1 MKKLNKMNL
10 KINPKDMILTMNTE
24 IDMVSKSDKDDAY
37 IVMFNIIDNPLRLS
51 IITVSNFHDIIED
64 LFKVEREKIE
74 NLNQQE
80 LDVLIA
86 ETVSNI
92 EVIAKY
98 GEERITI
105 PLDNETNAK
114 KVRVILSSMI
124 QNGYYNQITNYH
136 VDKEV
141 IKREQKIDTTE
152 LNPNHL
158 NPSSIKIVM
167 SYFSFRTYNI
177 QAVFYTTISFLI
189 FPFLSLIAFF
199 ISSASQISLYLFLI
213 VTSVTPAA
221 SETCF

>member
-1 MKKLNKMNL
+1 MKFPPLH
-10 KINPKDMILTMNTE
+10 IFDGI
-24 IDMVSKSDKDDAY
+24 
-37 IVMFNIIDNPLRLS
+37 PLRLS

-152 LNPNHL
+152 LNPQL
-158 NPSSIKIVM
+158 KVM
-167 SYFSFRTYNI
+167 LEIAKDWKGFDVNQFR
-177 QAVFYTTISFLI
+177 VK
-189 FPFLSLIAFF
+189 
-199 ISSASQISLYLFLI
+199 SQRMNGR
-213 VTSVTPAA
+213 
-221 SETCF
+221 

>member
-152 LNPNHL
+152 LNPQL
-158 NPSSIKIVM
+158 KVM
-167 SYFSFRTYNI
+167 LEIAKDWKGFDVNQFR
-177 QAVFYTTISFLI
+177 VK
-189 FPFLSLIAFF
+189 
-199 ISSASQISLYLFLI
+199 SQRMNGR
-213 VTSVTPAA
+213 
-221 SETCF
+221 

>member
-152 LNPNHL
+152 LNPQL
-158 NPSSIKIVM
+158 KVM
-167 SYFSFRTYNI
+167 LEIAKDRKGFDVNQFR
-177 QAVFYTTISFLI
+177 VK
-189 FPFLSLIAFF
+189 
-199 ISSASQISLYLFLI
+199 SQRMNGR
-213 VTSVTPAA
+213 
-221 SETCF
+221 

>member
-74 NLNQQE
+74 NLTQQE

-152 LNPNHL
+152 LNPQL
-158 NPSSIKIVM
+158 KVM
-167 SYFSFRTYNI
+167 LEIAKDWKGFDVNQFR
-177 QAVFYTTISFLI
+177 VK
-189 FPFLSLIAFF
+189 
-199 ISSASQISLYLFLI
+199 SQRMNGR
-213 VTSVTPAA
+213 
-221 SETCF
+221 

>member
-124 QNGYYNQITNYH
+124 QNGYYNQITNCH

-152 LNPNHL
+152 LNPQL
-158 NPSSIKIVM
+158 KVM
-167 SYFSFRTYNI
+167 LEIAKDWKGFDVNQFR
-177 QAVFYTTISFLI
+177 VK
-189 FPFLSLIAFF
+189 
-199 ISSASQISLYLFLI
+199 SQRMNGR
-213 VTSVTPAA
+213 
-221 SETCF
+221 

>member
-86 ETVSNI
+86 ETGSNI
-92 EVIAKY
+92 EVIAK
-98 GEERITI
+98 
-105 PLDNETNAK
+105 
-114 KVRVILSSMI
+114 
-124 QNGYYNQITNYH
+124 NG
-136 VDKEV
+136 
-141 IKREQKIDTTE
+141 
-152 LNPNHL
+152 
-158 NPSSIKIVM
+158 
-167 SYFSFRTYNI
+167 
-177 QAVFYTTISFLI
+177 
-189 FPFLSLIAFF
+189 
-199 ISSASQISLYLFLI
+199 
-213 VTSVTPAA
+213 
-221 SETCF
+221 

>member
-1 MKKLNKMNL
+1 
-10 KINPKDMILTMNTE
+10 MILTMNTE

-152 LNPNHL
+152 LNPQL
-158 NPSSIKIVM
+158 KVM
-167 SYFSFRTYNI
+167 LEIAKDWKGFDVNQFR
-177 QAVFYTTISFLI
+177 VK
-189 FPFLSLIAFF
+189 
-199 ISSASQISLYLFLI
+199 SQRMNGR
-213 VTSVTPAA
+213 
-221 SETCF
+221 

>member
-1 MKKLNKMNL
+1 
-10 KINPKDMILTMNTE
+10 
-24 IDMVSKSDKDDAY
+24 
-37 IVMFNIIDNPLRLS
+37 MFNIIDNPLRLS

-152 LNPNHL
+152 LNPQL
-158 NPSSIKIVM
+158 KVM
-167 SYFSFRTYNI
+167 LEIAKDWKGFDVNQFR
-177 QAVFYTTISFLI
+177 VK
-189 FPFLSLIAFF
+189 
-199 ISSASQISLYLFLI
+199 SQRMNGR
-213 VTSVTPAA
+213 
-221 SETCF
+221 